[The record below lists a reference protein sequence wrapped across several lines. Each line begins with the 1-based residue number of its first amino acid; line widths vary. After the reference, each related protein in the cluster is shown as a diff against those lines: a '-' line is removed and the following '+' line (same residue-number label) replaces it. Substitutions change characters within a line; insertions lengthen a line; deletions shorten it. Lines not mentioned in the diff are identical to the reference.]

1 LTQPESSSR
10 PEAQAG
16 YPPPADGLSESPPAG
31 AMPPQ
36 PRARRFKRWHPAVA
50 VAAIFALAA
59 GSYLFVAW
67 QRDRAV
73 EARLRRYEPL
83 IYKCAQANGLSADL
97 VGRVIRAESGARPG
111 VESSKHARGLMQIT
125 PITEREVLRRT
136 GMPRG
141 DLFEPDYNIRV
152 GTAYLRQLLD
162 RFGGDLH
169 LGVAAYHMGPT
180 RVAKIL
186 AEHPGLSAAE
196 LLAQH
201 APASTRWYVRQV
213 LGEP

>member
-1 LTQPESSSR
+1 LTRPESSSR
-10 PEAQAG
+10 LEG
-16 YPPPADGLSESPPAG
+16 KVVSPPPADGLSDSPPAG

-36 PRARRFKRWHPAVA
+36 PRARRFKRWPLAVA
-50 VAAIFALAA
+50 VPAVFALAA
-59 GSYLFVAW
+59 GCYLFVAW
-67 QRDRAV
+67 QRDRVV
-73 EARLRRYEPL
+73 EVRLRRYEPL
-83 IYKCAQANGLSADL
+83 IYKYAEANGLSAAL
-97 VGRVIRAESGARPG
+97 VERIIRAESGGRPR

-136 GMPRG
+136 GVPRG
-141 DLFEPDYNIRV
+141 DLFEPDYNIQV

-162 RFGGDLH
+162 RFGGDVH
-169 LGVAAYHMGPT
+169 LAVAAYHMGPT

-201 APASTRWYVRQV
+201 APASTRWYARQV